1 MTSPHLDDKWQR
13 QLRIRKTLIVLE
25 EYQRTH
31 DYRAAM
37 KWLTRIGLSDILAHN
52 ILTGETTVEDAYNE
66 GPYPR

>member
-1 MTSPHLDDKWQR
+1 MTSPHLDDEWQR

-37 KWLTRIGLSDILAHN
+37 KWLTRMGLSDTLAHN
-52 ILTGETTVEDAYNE
+52 ILTGETTVEDAYSE